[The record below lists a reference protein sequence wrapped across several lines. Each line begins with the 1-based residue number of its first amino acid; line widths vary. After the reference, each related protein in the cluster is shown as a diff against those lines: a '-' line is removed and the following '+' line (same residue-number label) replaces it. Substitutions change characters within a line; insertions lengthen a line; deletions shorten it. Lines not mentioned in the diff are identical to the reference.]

1 MNISYAVC
9 QSAKF
14 QQAFKTAIASSAGIL
29 LSGAGGIDSVQIV
42 STTLVQTVP
51 MKSPNPDIVVK
62 YIIKLP
68 LTTNKTLAADMLYAN
83 ITAGDAGSFSKIL
96 DVNGFGY
103 VKSMVPPV
111 IDLFFSYKPTTRPTT
126 SLPTSA
132 GFDTFSVSQVQ
143 KRSLTLQLLRL
154 FRD

>member
-29 LSGAGGIDSVQIV
+29 FSGWGVDSVQIV

-51 MKSPNPDIVVK
+51 MKSPYPDVVVK

-68 LTTNKTLAADMLYAN
+68 LTTNKTLAAEMLYAN
-83 ITAGDAGSFSKIL
+83 ITNGYFAKIL
-96 DVNGFGY
+96 GENGFGY
-103 VKSMVPPV
+103 VKSMAPV
-111 IDLFFSYKPTTRPTT
+111 IDLSFSFEPTTRPTT
-126 SLPTSA
+126 SLPSA
-132 GFDTFSVSQVQ
+132 FDTFSVSQV
-143 KRSLTLQLLRL
+143 KIC
-154 FRD
+154 

>member
-29 LSGAGGIDSVQIV
+29 LSGGGIDSVQIV

-51 MKSPNPDIVVK
+51 MKYPNPDIVVK

-96 DVNGFGY
+96 DLNGFGY

-111 IDLFFSYKPTTRPTT
+111 IDLFFSSIPTTRPTT